1 MNSHKLHENYE
12 HRSGTNTS
20 DLVIEA
26 QKREITKVIAPEHDK
41 RHTEIKKT
49 LEDQESNLI
58 EIINSHCSTFNK
70 EFDGV
75 AKGDWTKSA
84 MEELSKINTNLKSI
98 AE

>member
-1 MNSHKLHENYE
+1 MKQLRLITIDEDMIN
-12 HRSGTNTS
+12 
-20 DLVIEA
+20 DLRKKK
-26 QKREITKVIAPEHDK
+26 QKQEITEVIAPEHDK

-49 LEDQESNLI
+49 LKNQESNLI
-58 EIINSHCSTFNK
+58 EIINSHCSAFNK

>member
-1 MNSHKLHENYE
+1 MNQLGMMVIDEDTIN
-12 HRSGTNTS
+12 
-20 DLVIEA
+20 DLRKKY
-26 QKREITKVIAPEHDK
+26 QKWKITHIIAPEHDK

-58 EIINSHCSTFNK
+58 EIINSHCSAFNK

>member
-1 MNSHKLHENYE
+1 MNQLRLITIDEDMIN
-12 HRSGTNTS
+12 
-20 DLVIEA
+20 DLRKKK
-26 QKREITKVIAPEHDK
+26 QKQEITEVIAPEHDK

-49 LEDQESNLI
+49 LEDKESNLI
-58 EIINSHCSTFNK
+58 EIINSHCSAFNK

>member
-1 MNSHKLHENYE
+1 MNQLGIMAIDVDIVN
-12 HRSGTNTS
+12 
-20 DLVIEA
+20 DLKKEY
-26 QKREITKVIAPEHDK
+26 QKMKITYIISPEHNK

-58 EIINSHCSTFNK
+58 DIINSHCSSFNK

-84 MEELSKINTNLKSI
+84 MEELRQINTNLKSI